1 MNRRKFG
8 AVAMLGA
15 AAFAIAACAPSA
27 PQDPT
32 IRDIINSNA
41 SLSTLAQ
48 ALDVAGV
55 QALGEDGPF
64 TVFAPT
70 NAAFAALPEG
80 TLDTLLMPQN
90 VDQLRQILELH
101 VVPGSY
107 PAADLVNRTT
117 TVQTASGLN
126 IIIDGFNGVNV
137 GGAEVIQPDVR
148 ARNGVMHIVDAVIL
162 PPSN

>member
-1 MNRRKFG
+1 MNRRTLTSLAFAG
-8 AVAMLGA
+8 VAAVALS
-15 AAFAIAACAPSA
+15 ACAPE
-27 PQDPT
+27 PQGQT
-32 IRDIINSNA
+32 IRDVINSNA
-41 SLSTLAQ
+41 SLSTLAR

-55 QALGEDGPF
+55 QALSADGPF

-80 TLDTLLMPQN
+80 TLDTLLMPEN

-101 VVPGSY
+101 VVPGAY
-107 PAADLVNRTT
+107 PAAELANRTT

-137 GGAEVIQPDVR
+137 GGVNVIQPDVN
-148 ARNGVMHIVDAVIL
+148 ASNGILHIIDGVIL